1 MRREPA
7 TGAGMEARTEILR
20 RIKEREAELLTL
32 VSELVRRPSENPPG
46 DTRAVL
52 DFVVEY
58 LRARGF
64 APEVVASQPT
74 MPNVVVSVEGRAPGR
89 HMILNGHLDTFPI
102 GDRSL
107 WELDPFSGLVA
118 DGRIHGRGVS
128 DMKAGV
134 GASITTFCLLG
145 EMRDAW
151 RGRATLALVSDEETF
166 GPWGANYL
174 VDHYPKLRGDA
185 ALIGEPSSPK
195 TVRFGERGLVW
206 VRLTARGQSAHSA
219 YPHQGWN
226 AIAAMV
232 EILQE
237 LKALEGGDWQVPE
250 DFLRT
255 IDGARQVTDEL
266 LGAGATDLLSAVI
279 VNSGTIRGGTKVN
292 LIADF
297 CEAEVDVRIPPGVST
312 AEILREIGQVVRK
325 HRGVS
330 YELLAR
336 SEPNYSPPDH
346 ELFSIVTRNVAEVR
360 GETPLLNI
368 SSPGTDAR
376 VFRRVGIP
384 VAVYGPRPYHMGA
397 ANEYVTVEDYLD
409 TVRVHSL
416 SAVDFLSVR

>member
-1 MRREPA
+1 MD
-7 TGAGMEARTEILR
+7 ARAELLQ
-20 RIKEREAELLTL
+20 RIKEQEGEIVTLL
-32 VSELVRRPSENPPG
+32 SELVKRPSENPPG
-46 DTRAVL
+46 DTRPVAE
-52 DFVVEY
+52 FVVDS

-64 APEVVASQPT
+64 APEVITPQPG
-74 MPNVVVSVEGRAPGR
+74 MVNVVAAVDGSGPGR
-89 HMILNGHLDTFPI
+89 HMILNGHLDTFPV

-107 WELDPFSGLVA
+107 WTLDPFSGLVS

-128 DMKAGV
+128 DMKAGIA
-134 GASITTFCLLG
+134 GAIAAFCLLA
-145 EMRDAW
+145 ERREAW
-151 RGRATLALVSDEETF
+151 HGRLTLALVCDEETF

-174 VDHYPKLRGDA
+174 VDHHPRLRGDA
-185 ALIGEPSSPK
+185 VLIGEPSSPR

-226 AIAAMV
+226 AIAPLV

-237 LKALEGGDWQVPE
+237 LKALEGADWPVPG

-255 IDGARQVTDEL
+255 IDQARPVTDEL
-266 LGAGATDLLSAVI
+266 LGAGTTDLLPAVI
-279 VNSGTIRGGTKVN
+279 VNFGTIRGGTKVN

-312 AEILREIGQVVRK
+312 AEILVRVACAVRK

-330 YELLAR
+330 YEPLAR

-346 ELFSIVTRNVAEVR
+346 ELFAIVTRNVTEVR
-360 GETPLLNI
+360 GEAPVLNL

-384 VAVYGPRPYHMGA
+384 VAVYGPRPYNMGA
-397 ANEYVTVEDYLD
+397 ANEYITVEDYLD
-409 TVRVHSL
+409 TVRVHAL
-416 SAVDFLSVR
+416 SALDFLLVQPT